1 MIVRDL
7 VTDVVP
13 PLKVSDTIQLALE
26 WMEDYKV
33 NHLPVVDGSVYLG
46 LVTES
51 VLLSA
56 EDTSMKLA
64 SLTNTFTRPVI
75 KREQHAYDAIKLIS
89 QLGLSLLPV
98 IDEKEELVGS
108 VTQRSV
114 LEKMAGITSV
124 QEPGGIIVLQMPS
137 VDYNLT
143 QIASIVETN
152 DAKILSVNVM
162 STPESREIEVTI
174 KINRED
180 LSRIL
185 QTFNRYNYNVI
196 ASYHQSQYEDDL
208 KTRFNEFMRFIN
220 T

>member
-7 VTDVVP
+7 ISDLVP
-13 PLKVSDTIQLALE
+13 PLKITDTISTALE

-33 NHLPVVDGSVYLG
+33 NHLPVLNGLNYVG
-46 LVTES
+46 LVNETF
-51 VLLSA
+51 LLDA
-56 EDTSMKLA
+56 EDSAKTLETVSAGFM
-64 SLTNTFTRPVI
+64 RPII
-75 KREQHAYDAIKLIS
+75 KKDQHAYDAIKLIS

-98 IDEKEELVGS
+98 VDDKEEFVGS
-108 VTQRSV
+108 ITQRSV

-162 STPESREIEVTI
+162 STPESREIEVTL

-180 LSRIL
+180 LSRVL
-185 QTFNRYNYNVI
+185 QTFDRYNYNVI
-196 ASYHQSQYEDDL
+196 ASYHQSQYEDNI
-208 KTRFNEFMRFIN
+208 KTRFNEFMRFLN

>member
-7 VTDVVP
+7 ITDLVP
-13 PLKVSDTIQLALE
+13 PLKVSDTIQFGLE

-33 NHLPVVDGSVYLG
+33 NHLPVVDGINYLG
-46 LVTES
+46 LVPES
-51 VLLSA
+51 VLLDA
-56 EDTSMKLA
+56 EDTSAELK
-64 SLTNTFTRPVI
+64 TIIHKFTRPII

-98 IDEKEELVGS
+98 VNENEELVGS
-108 VTQRSV
+108 ITQKSV

-143 QIASIVETN
+143 QIAGIVETN
-152 DAKILSVNVM
+152 DSKILSVNVM
-162 STPESREIEVTI
+162 SSPESREIEVTL

-196 ASYHQSQYEDDL
+196 ASYHQSQYEDNL
-208 KTRFNEFMRFIN
+208 RTRFDEFMRFIN